1 MSAEKHRI
9 LIVDDAST
17 NIEILNEV
25 LGAEYDS
32 LFALDGET
40 ALQIAGEQIPDL
52 ILLDVVMPGLDGHE
66 VCRRL
71 KADPRTKGI
80 PVIFISGLSEES
92 DEAKGLEIGA
102 IDYITKPFSPPIV
115 RARVRNHLQLKR
127 YQDMLERLL
136 VLDGL
141 TGIANRR
148 RFDEALEHE
157 WLRSRRQGTTL
168 SLLIIDV
175 DCFKPYNDNYGHA
188 AGDECLKQVA
198 HVLADGARRP
208 SDLVA
213 RYGGEEFVVIMPE
226 TDAAGAIVIA
236 ETLRRSVHAMALPHA
251 FSTVSDVVTVSVGG
265 ATIVPVQYEQGAEEL
280 VKLADA
286 RLYEAKNAGRNRV
299 AWTVRPG
306 PGSTPVDEVFG

>member
-1 MSAEKHRI
+1 MTVEKHRI
-9 LIVDDAST
+9 LIVDDAAT

-32 LFALDGET
+32 LFAMDGVT
-40 ALQIAGEQIPDL
+40 ALRLAVEQEPDL

-80 PVIFISGLSEES
+80 PVIFISGLSDES

-157 WLRSRRQGTTL
+157 WLRSRRQGTTM
-168 SLLIIDV
+168 SLIIIDV
-175 DCFKPYNDNYGHA
+175 DCFKLYNDNYGHA
-188 AGDECLKQVA
+188 AGDECLKRVA
-198 HVLADGARRP
+198 NVLAEGVHRP

-236 ETLRRSVHAMALPHA
+236 ETLRRSVLAMAQPHA
-251 FSTVSDVVTVSVGG
+251 FSTAGTVVSVSIGG
-265 ATIVPVQYEQGAEEL
+265 ATIIPAHHTQGAEEL
-280 VKLADA
+280 VKLADT

-299 AWTVRPG
+299 AWAAQPDAG
-306 PGSTPVDEVFG
+306 TPPVGEVF

>member
-1 MSAEKHRI
+1 MSVEKHRI
-9 LIVDDAST
+9 LIVDDAAT

-32 LFALDGET
+32 LFAMDGAT
-40 ALQIAGEQIPDL
+40 ALRLAVEQEPDL

-66 VCRRL
+66 VCQRL

-80 PVIFISGLSEES
+80 PVIFISGLSDVA

-127 YQDMLERLL
+127 YQDMLERLS

-148 RFDEALEHE
+148 RFDEAIDHE
-157 WLRSRRQGTTL
+157 WLRARRLGTTM
-168 SLLIIDV
+168 SLIIIDV
-175 DCFKPYNDNYGHA
+175 DCFKLYNDNYGHA

-198 HVLADGARRP
+198 RVLAEGVRRP

-236 ETLRRSVHAMALPHA
+236 ETLRRAVLALALPHA
-251 FSTVSDVVTVSVGG
+251 FSLAGDVVSVSVGG
-265 ATIVPVQYEQGAEEL
+265 ATVVPAHQAYGTDEL

-299 AWTVRPG
+299 AWASQPDLTAPPIG
-306 PGSTPVDEVFG
+306 EVFG

>member
-1 MSAEKHRI
+1 MSVEKHRI
-9 LIVDDAST
+9 LIVDDAAT

-32 LFALDGET
+32 LFAMDGLT
-40 ALQIAGEQIPDL
+40 ALRLAVEQEPDL

-66 VCRRL
+66 VCKRL

-80 PVIFISGLSEES
+80 PVIFISGLSDES

-127 YQDMLERLL
+127 YQDMLERLS

-148 RFDEALEHE
+148 RFDEALDHE
-157 WLRSRRQGTTL
+157 WLRSRRTGAVM
-168 SLLIIDV
+168 SLIIIDV
-175 DCFKPYNDNYGHA
+175 DCFKFYNDNYGHA

-198 HVLADGARRP
+198 KVLADGVRRTG
-208 SDLVA
+208 DVVA

-236 ETLRRSVHAMALPHA
+236 ETLRRSVLALALPHA
-251 FSTVSDVVTVSVGG
+251 FSMAGDVVSVSIGG
-265 ATIVPVQYEQGAEEL
+265 ATIVPARHSQGPEEL
-280 VKLADA
+280 VKLADT

-299 AWTVRPG
+299 AWTAQPN
-306 PGSTPVDEVFG
+306 PDAPLIDEVFG

>member
-1 MSAEKHRI
+1 MSVEKHRI
-9 LIVDDAST
+9 LIVDDAAT

-32 LFALDGET
+32 LFAMDGAT
-40 ALQIAGEQIPDL
+40 ALRLAVEQEPDL

-66 VCRRL
+66 VCQRL

-80 PVIFISGLSEES
+80 PVIFISGLSDVA

-127 YQDMLERLL
+127 YQDMLERLS

-148 RFDEALEHE
+148 RFDEAIDHE
-157 WLRSRRQGTTL
+157 WLRARRLGTTM
-168 SLLIIDV
+168 SLIIIDV
-175 DCFKPYNDNYGHA
+175 DCFKLYNDNYGHA

-198 HVLADGARRP
+198 RVLAEGVRRP

-236 ETLRRSVHAMALPHA
+236 ETLRRAVLALALPHA
-251 FSTVSDVVTVSVGG
+251 FSLAGDVVSVSVGG
-265 ATIVPVQYEQGAEEL
+265 ATVVPAHQAYGTDEL

-286 RLYEAKNAGRNRV
+286 RLYEVKNAGRNRV
-299 AWTVRPG
+299 AWASQPDLTAPPIG
-306 PGSTPVDEVFG
+306 EVFG

>member
-1 MSAEKHRI
+1 MSVDKHRI
-9 LIVDDAST
+9 LIVDDAAT

-32 LFALDGET
+32 LFAMDGAT
-40 ALQIAGEQIPDL
+40 ALRLAVEQEPDL

-66 VCRRL
+66 VCMRL
-71 KADPRTKGI
+71 KAEPRTKGI
-80 PVIFISGLSEES
+80 PVIFISGLSDES

-127 YQDMLERLL
+127 YQDMLERLS

-148 RFDEALEHE
+148 RFDEALDHE
-157 WLRSRRQGTTL
+157 WLRSRRQSTTL
-168 SLLIIDV
+168 SLIIIDV
-175 DCFKPYNDNYGHA
+175 DCFKAFNDNYGHA

-198 HVLADGARRP
+198 NVLADGVRRP
-208 SDLVA
+208 GDLVA

-236 ETLRRSVHAMALPHA
+236 EKLRRGVVSQALPHA
-251 FSTVSDVVTVSVGG
+251 FSAAGEVVSVSIGG
-265 ATIVPVQYEQGAEEL
+265 ATIVPARHNQGPEEL

-286 RLYEAKNAGRNRV
+286 RLYEAKHAGRNRV
-299 AWTVRPG
+299 AWTAESIDGQP
-306 PGSTPVDEVFG
+306 PIAEVLG

>member
-32 LFALDGET
+32 LFAMDGET
-40 ALQIAGEQIPDL
+40 ALQIATDQIPDL

-127 YQDMLERLL
+127 YQDMLERLS

-148 RFDEALEHE
+148 RFDEAFDHE
-157 WLRSRRQGTTL
+157 WLRARRLGTTL
-168 SLLIIDV
+168 SLIIIDV
-175 DCFKPYNDNYGHA
+175 DYFKRYNDNYGHA
-188 AGDECLKQVA
+188 AGDECLRQVA
-198 HVLADGARRP
+198 RVLANGARRP
-208 SDLVA
+208 GDLVA

-236 ETLRRSVHAMALPHA
+236 ETLRRGVHAIALPHA
-251 FSTVSDVVTVSVGG
+251 FSAAAGVVTVSIGG
-265 ATIVPVQYEQGAEEL
+265 ATIVPARYEHGPEEL
-280 VKLADA
+280 IKLADA

-299 AWTVRPG
+299 AWSSHPD
-306 PGSTPVDEVFG
+306 PDQPPVEEVFK

>member
-1 MSAEKHRI
+1 MSVDKHRI

-32 LFALDGET
+32 LFAMDGAT
-40 ALQIAGEQIPDL
+40 ALRLAVEQEPDL

-66 VCRRL
+66 VCMRL
-71 KADPRTKGI
+71 KAEPRTKGI
-80 PVIFISGLSEES
+80 PVIFISGLSDES

-127 YQDMLERLL
+127 YQDMLERLS

-148 RFDEALEHE
+148 RFDEALDHE
-157 WLRSRRQGTTL
+157 WLRSRRQSTTL
-168 SLLIIDV
+168 SLIIIDV
-175 DCFKPYNDNYGHA
+175 DCFKAFNDNYGHA

-198 HVLADGARRP
+198 SVLADGVSRP
-208 SDLVA
+208 GDLVA

-226 TDAAGAIVIA
+226 TDAVGAIVIA
-236 ETLRRSVHAMALPHA
+236 EKLRRGVLSLALPHA
-251 FSTVSDVVTVSVGG
+251 FSAAGEVVSVSVGG
-265 ATIVPVQYEQGAEEL
+265 ATIVPARHGQGPEEL
-280 VKLADA
+280 LKLADA
-286 RLYEAKNAGRNRV
+286 RLYEAKHAGRNRV
-299 AWTVRPG
+299 AWTAESIDGRPPIG
-306 PGSTPVDEVFG
+306 EVLG

>member
-1 MSAEKHRI
+1 MSSEKHRI

-32 LFALDGET
+32 LFAMDGAT
-40 ALQIAGEQIPDL
+40 ALQLAVDLVPDL

-148 RFDEALEHE
+148 RFDEALEQE
-157 WLRSRRQGTTL
+157 WLRARRQGTTL
-168 SLLIIDV
+168 SLIIIDV
-175 DCFKPYNDNYGHA
+175 DCFKLYNDNYGHA

-198 HVLADGARRP
+198 RVLAEGVRRP
-208 SDLVA
+208 SDLAA

-236 ETLRRSVHAMALPHA
+236 ETLRRSVLALGMPHA
-251 FSTVSDVVTVSVGG
+251 FSNAADVVSVSVGG
-265 ATIVPVQYEQGAEEL
+265 ATVVPARYVLGPEEL

-299 AWTVRPG
+299 AWSAQPD
-306 PGSTPVDEVFG
+306 PSAPPVVEVFS

>member
-1 MSAEKHRI
+1 MSVDKHRI
-9 LIVDDAST
+9 LIVDDAAT

-32 LFALDGET
+32 LFAMDGAT
-40 ALQIAGEQIPDL
+40 ALRLAVEQEPDL

-80 PVIFISGLSEES
+80 PVIFISGLSDES

-127 YQDMLERLL
+127 YQDMLERLS
-136 VLDGL
+136 VIDGL

-148 RFDEALEHE
+148 RFDEALDHE
-157 WLRSRRQGTTL
+157 WLRSRRQGSTL
-168 SLLIIDV
+168 SLIMIDV
-175 DCFKPYNDNYGHA
+175 DYFKAFNDNYGHA
-188 AGDECLKQVA
+188 AGDECLKRVA
-198 HVLADGARRP
+198 GVLAECVKRP
-208 SDLVA
+208 DDLVA
-213 RYGGEEFVVIMPE
+213 RYGGEEFVVIMPD
-226 TDAAGAIVIA
+226 TDATGAIVVA
-236 ETLRRSVHAMALPHA
+236 ERLRRGVLSLALPHA
-251 FSTVSDVVTVSVGG
+251 FSAANNLVSVSLGG
-265 ATIVPVQYEQGAEEL
+265 ATVMPTRHARGPKEF

-286 RLYEAKNAGRNRV
+286 RLYEAKHAGRNRTC
-299 AWTVRPG
+299 WTADPAVG
-306 PGSTPVDEVFG
+306 TSLAGEVLR